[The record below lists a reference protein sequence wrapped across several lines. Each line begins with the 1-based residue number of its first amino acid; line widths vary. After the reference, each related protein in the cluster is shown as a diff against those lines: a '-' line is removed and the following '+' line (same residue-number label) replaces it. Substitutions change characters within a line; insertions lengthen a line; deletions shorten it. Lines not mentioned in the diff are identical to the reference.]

1 MPLLW
6 SWNVLE
12 LTATVLVTNRKGS
25 DGRRTLKNQ
34 GKYPRP
40 IDFYDSTPD
49 LLSTLYFNVFGTR
62 NRRFSTQSRYPF
74 RLAHLEPHLHS
85 FLRWHE
91 AYLRR
96 TWSISSAFLK
106 QTYIILK
113 WPAMIAIIVLDSI
126 VFATPTST
134 RKHETYHL
142 PLAPGGQWRSQS
154 SR

>member
-62 NRRFSTQSRYPF
+62 DRRFSTRSRYPF

-91 AYLRR
+91 AYIRR

-106 QTYIILK
+106 QTYNTQVACNDCNHRFGLDYFCNSNINKETWNLSPSSCPWRPMAQSII
-113 WPAMIAIIVLDSI
+113 
-126 VFATPTST
+126 
-134 RKHETYHL
+134 
-142 PLAPGGQWRSQS
+142 
-154 SR
+154 